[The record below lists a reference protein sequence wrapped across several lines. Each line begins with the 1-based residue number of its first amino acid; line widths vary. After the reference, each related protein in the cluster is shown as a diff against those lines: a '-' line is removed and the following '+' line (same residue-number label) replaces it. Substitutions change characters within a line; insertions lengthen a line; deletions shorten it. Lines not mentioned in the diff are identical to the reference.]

1 MALIFGLFWLTSD
14 NEKSANYG
22 ALWCA
27 DLETK
32 KAPTMARY
40 GVRILKR
47 KKRQLWRVMVCGS

>member
-14 NEKSANYG
+14 NKKRANNG

-32 KAPTMARY
+32 KAPIVGA
-40 GVRILKR
+40 IFN
-47 KKRQLWRVMVCGS
+47 

>member
-14 NEKSANYG
+14 NKKRANYG

-32 KAPTMARY
+32 KSAHSGRY
-40 GVRILKR
+40 I
-47 KKRQLWRVMVCGS
+47 QLITL

>member
-14 NEKSANYG
+14 NEKRANNG

-32 KAPTMARY
+32 KAPIVGAI
-40 GVRILKR
+40 VFIFL
-47 KKRQLWRVMVCGS
+47 SEF

>member
-14 NEKSANYG
+14 NEKRANYG

-32 KAPTMARY
+32 KAPIVGA
-40 GVRILKR
+40 IFN
-47 KKRQLWRVMVCGS
+47 